1 MSSSAFAASQRSLAF
16 ARVQGFVPD
25 EFHPESL
32 WLRETAT
39 LELPPLEASIQS
51 LVLRGT
57 VVPAPRRDLVLPGLP
72 GLTVRLGDRVVFDVP
87 ALAQT
92 EFSVWMELPADRTG
106 ITRLNLQLRGCEFTN
121 ALAWLGRIT
130 ARWPLP
136 GPLRDLLQRARRQN
150 RNRQLRIRKLETGAG
165 EVIFDFAQRESP
177 FCREFARRRFRPGL
191 NVVGFHR
198 ADLGVG
204 QSARCM
210 VRAADAA
217 GLDVSVVPL
226 KVNCKNPLGDDTLAH
241 RLTDDAPHPFNV
253 VHVDAPQ
260 MRDLDHHH
268 GPELRR
274 GKYTI
279 GYWAWELPEWPD
291 AWVPHFEFVDEIWT
305 PSRFVTEA
313 IALKA
318 PVPVVTMPHAIEFE
332 RPTTPVG
339 QLRAKFGLPPDVFL
353 FLFVYD
359 LNSYSERKNPRAVLA
374 AYREAFRGR
383 REKVGLVVKVQN
395 RADNPEDWAVLS
407 QAASALPG
415 VVLLSETFKRH
426 EVYELQ
432 AACDCFVS
440 LHRAEGF
447 GLGVAECMYLGKPV
461 IATDWSAT
469 AEFLDGTNGCPVRAR
484 LVTLE
489 RNVGPYARGQ
499 TWADPDIR
507 HAAEWMRRLVA
518 DRALCHRLGEAARET
533 IERRFAPSVIGVRYR
548 RRLEAIGG
556 W

>member
-1 MSSSAFAASQRSLAF
+1 MPAPEFAAARRSIAF
-16 ARVQGFVPD
+16 TRIHGLVPD
-25 EFHPESL
+25 EFDTESL

-39 LELPPLEASIQS
+39 LELPPLEDTIQS
-51 LVLRGT
+51 LVLRGN
-57 VVPAPRRDLVLPGLP
+57 VRPAPRRDLVVHGLP

-87 ALAQT
+87 ALAHA

-106 ITRLNLQLRGCEFTN
+106 ITRLTLQLRGCEFTN
-121 ALAWLGRIT
+121 ALAWLGRVT

-136 GPLRDLLQRARRQN
+136 GILRNRLQLARRQH
-150 RNRQLRIRKLETGAG
+150 RNRQLRIRKLETGTG
-165 EVIFDFAQRESP
+165 EVIFDFAQREAP
-177 FCREFARRRFRPGL
+177 FRREFARKRFRPGM

-210 VRAADAA
+210 VRAADVA
-217 GLDVSVVPL
+217 GLDVAVVPL
-226 KVNCKNPLGDDTLAH
+226 KVNCKNPFGDDTLAQ
-241 RLTDDAPHPFNV
+241 RLTDDSPHPVNV

-268 GPELRR
+268 GPGLRR
-274 GKYTI
+274 DKYNI

-291 AWVPHFEFVDEIWT
+291 AWVPYFEYVDEIWT
-305 PSRFVTEA
+305 PSSFVTEA

-318 PVPVVTMPHAIEFE
+318 PVPVITMPHAIEFD
-332 RPTTPVG
+332 RPTAPAA
-339 QLRAKFGLPPDVFL
+339 QLRAKFGLPCDKFL
-353 FLFVYD
+353 FLFAYD

-383 REKVGLVVKVQN
+383 RDPVGVVVKVQN
-395 RADNPEDWAVLS
+395 RADNPDDWAALS
-407 QAASALPG
+407 EAAAQLPG
-415 VVLLSETFKRH
+415 AILLSETLKRH

-440 LHRAEGF
+440 LHRSEGF

-461 IATDWSAT
+461 ISTDWSAT
-469 AEFLDGTNGCPVRAR
+469 AEYLDDSNGCPVRAH
-484 LVTLE
+484 LIKLE
-489 RNVGPYARGQ
+489 RSVGPYARGQ
-499 TWADPDIR
+499 TWADPDVS
-507 HAAEWMRRLVA
+507 HAADWMRRLVA
-518 DRALCHRLGEAARET
+518 DRALRERLGAAARET
-533 IERRFAPSVIGVRYR
+533 IERRFAPAVIGARYR
-548 RRLEAIGG
+548 RRLEAIRG